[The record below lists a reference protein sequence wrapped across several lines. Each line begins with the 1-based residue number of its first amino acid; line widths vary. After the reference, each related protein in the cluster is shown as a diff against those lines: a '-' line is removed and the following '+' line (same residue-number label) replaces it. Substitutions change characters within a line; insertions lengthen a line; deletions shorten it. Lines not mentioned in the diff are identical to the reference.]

1 MKLFGSIRKCENQ
14 CGYICNWANNM
25 VCYDLRL
32 NTTEMVESVVSVV
45 IPGMAHAKTRLVAST
60 QPVPYPV
67 FTNKGTSSRLR
78 LR

>member
-1 MKLFGSIRKCENQ
+1 
-14 CGYICNWANNM
+14 M
-25 VCYDLRL
+25 VCYDFRP
-32 NTTEMVESVVSVV
+32 NTTEMVESAVSVAT
-45 IPGMAHAKTRLVAST
+45 PGMVHVKTRLVAST